1 MIRDPSDG
9 SVREIV
15 HDAPRNPADSG
26 RSPELSVQVSTL
38 DSGNKADQPE
48 CVSRPDASTAH
59 MSSGL
64 RAGSTKPENIARL
77 EKSREW
83 LRDYLKD
90 RDA

>member
-9 SVREIV
+9 SVREKPVVGIPV
-15 HDAPRNPADSG
+15 
-26 RSPELSVQVSTL
+26 T
-38 DSGNKADQPE
+38 K
-48 CVSRPDASTAH
+48 PDIAMPT
-59 MSSGL
+59 SGL
-64 RAGSTKPENIARL
+64 RAGSTKPENIERL

>member
-9 SVREIV
+9 SVKSSKGI
-15 HDAPRNPADSG
+15 NPASN
-26 RSPELSVQVSTL
+26 EI
-38 DSGNKADQPE
+38 NAI
-48 CVSRPDASTAH
+48 RPKKLEEGITV
-59 MSSGL
+59 SGL